1 MYGENPYP
9 HIIEKL
15 KERNKKMNKELENK
29 ALEIIYKLQTYNPA
43 AGDDPRWFKQC
54 LEELEDTIID
64 DEISPEERE
73 RLKRIEKRRKLGTNM
88 DNTLFVDDFGDYIR
102 IAVSVPK
109 AEIVYLKAA
118 TIVDIEFKIIEMCS
132 RYDVKQI
139 FIQDDPRGTNIIDR
153 LNKKGINDSI
163 DIVKYKCKEV

>member
-1 MYGENPYP
+1 
-9 HIIEKL
+9 
-15 KERNKKMNKELENK
+15 MNKELENK
-29 ALEIIYKLQTYNPA
+29 ALDLIDRLRTYDPMS
-43 AGDDPRWFKQC
+43 GDDPRWFKQC
-54 LEELEDTIID
+54 LSDLEDVIID
-64 DEISPEERE
+64 DEISPAERE

-118 TIVDIEFKIIEMCS
+118 TRVDIEFKIIEMCS

-139 FIQDDPRGTNIIDR
+139 FIQDDPRGTNIIDL
-153 LNKKGINDSI
+153 LNKKGISDSI